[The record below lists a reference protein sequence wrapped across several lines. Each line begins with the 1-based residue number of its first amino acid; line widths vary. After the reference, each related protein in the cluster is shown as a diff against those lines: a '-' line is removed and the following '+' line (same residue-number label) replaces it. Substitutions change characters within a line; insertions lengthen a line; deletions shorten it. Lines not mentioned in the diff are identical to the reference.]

1 MVTNQKDINAALLQL
16 VEEGRIWAKCPKCNI
31 PLSIKEYKGLKC
43 DTCGKIKLKGK
54 EHITFHP
61 KTDMC

>member
-1 MVTNQKDINAALLQL
+1 MARTQKDINEALSTL
-16 VEEGRIWAKCPKCNI
+16 VEQGKIWAKCPKCNI
-31 PLSIKEYKGLKC
+31 PLSFQEYKRMKC
-43 DTCGKIKLKGK
+43 DTCGKVKLKGK